1 MRENERT
8 FSSSAAARCALRAAL
23 LIVCSVT
30 VPASQAGV
38 ANGGKESKQTASR
51 AIPKDVDQQSGF
63 RLPLP
68 KREDLDDLGKKL
80 YDQYATPNPQ
90 SLAGLRGP
98 AGIRLFSP
106 LEAQHESEHNHY
118 LRFDA
123 GFSPRIRELAILVSA
138 READSQ
144 FEWAAHEPAARKEG
158 LDPKIIDIVKYRR
171 SPAGLPETETV
182 IIQLGREMF
191 GTKKVSSET
200 FARALKIFGP
210 RGMVNMVALMG
221 DYCATA
227 ALLIAFDMQLP
238 PGEKPQLPPR

>member
-1 MRENERT
+1 M
-8 FSSSAAARCALRAAL
+8 
-23 LIVCSVT
+23 T
-30 VPASQAGV
+30 VLASQAG
-38 ANGGKESKQTASR
+38 APNAGKETKETAAA
-51 AIPKDVDQQSGF
+51 AIPKNTAAKDAVPKDVDLQSGF

-98 AGIRLFSP
+98 AGIRLYSP

-144 FEWAAHEPAARKEG
+144 FEWAAHAPAARKAG
-158 LDPKIIDIVKYRR
+158 LDPQIIDIVKYRK
-171 SPAGLPETETV
+171 SPVGLPETETV

-191 GTKKVSSET
+191 GRKKVSSET

-210 RGMVNMVALMG
+210 RGLVNMVALMG

-227 ALLIAFDMQLP
+227 ALLTAFDMQLP
-238 PGEKPQLPPR
+238 PGEKPQLPLR

>member
-1 MRENERT
+1 MTVVARQA
-8 FSSSAAARCALRAAL
+8 SA
-23 LIVCSVT
+23 
-30 VPASQAGV
+30 PNASKGT
-38 ANGGKESKQTASR
+38 KQTAS
-51 AIPKDVDQQSGF
+51 ATLSKGTMPKDVDPQSGF

-98 AGIRLFSP
+98 AGIRLYSP

-158 LDPKIIDIVKYRR
+158 LDPKIIDIVKYRK

-182 IIQLGREMF
+182 VIQLGREMF
-191 GTKKVSSET
+191 AQKKVSSET
-200 FARALKIFGP
+200 FARALKIFGA
-210 RGMVNMVALMG
+210 RGLVNMVALMG

-227 ALLIAFDMQLP
+227 ALLTAFDMQLP
-238 PGEKPQLPPR
+238 PGEKPQLPVR

>member
-1 MRENERT
+1 
-8 FSSSAAARCALRAAL
+8 LGAAL
-23 LIVCSVT
+23 LIVSGVT
-30 VPASQAGV
+30 APARQAGV
-38 ANGGKESKQTASR
+38 SNGGRESELTASG
-51 AIPKDVDQQSGF
+51 AIAKDAGPKDVDQQSGF

-68 KREDLDDLGKKL
+68 KRDDMDNLGKKL

-98 AGIRLFSP
+98 AGIRLYSP

-123 GFSPRIRELAILVSA
+123 GFNPRIRELAILVSA

-158 LDPKIIDIVKYRR
+158 LDPKIIDIVKYRK
-171 SPAGLPETETV
+171 SPAGLPETEAV

-191 GTKKVSSET
+191 DKKKVSSET

-227 ALLIAFDMQLP
+227 ALLTAFDMQLP

>member
-1 MRENERT
+1 MSDNHRKFERAGILRFT
-8 FSSSAAARCALRAAL
+8 FAVAL
-23 LIVCSVT
+23 LIGSSIT
-30 VPASQAGV
+30 VLAQQAGV
-38 ANGGKESKQTASR
+38 ADTEKEPKQA
-51 AIPKDVDQQSGF
+51 AAAAVHQGVDPQSGF

-98 AGIRLFSP
+98 AGIRLYSP
-106 LEAQHESEHNHY
+106 LEAEHESIHNHY

-144 FEWAAHEPAARKEG
+144 FEWAAHEPAARKAG
-158 LDPKIIDIVKYRR
+158 LDPKIIDIVRFRK

-191 GTKKVSSET
+191 GQKKVSSET
-200 FARALKIFGP
+200 FARALKILA
-210 RGMVNMVALMG
+210 RGDWSTWSL
-221 DYCATA
+221 
-227 ALLIAFDMQLP
+227 
-238 PGEKPQLPPR
+238 

>member
-1 MRENERT
+1 MNGNHAK
-8 FSSSAAARCALRAAL
+8 FKWSVSLRCALGIVL
-23 LIVCSVT
+23 LAVCGMA
-30 VPASQAGV
+30 VPAQQASGPNVNEKAKPSASTGV
-38 ANGGKESKQTASR
+38 
-51 AIPKDVDQQSGF
+51 PKDVVPESGF

-98 AGIRLFSP
+98 AGIRLYSP

-123 GFSPRIRELAILVSA
+123 GFNPRIRELAILVSA

-144 FEWAAHEPAARKEG
+144 FEWSAHEPAARKAG
-158 LDPKIIDIVKYRR
+158 LDPKIIDIVRFRK

-191 GTKKVSSET
+191 GQKKVNSET
-200 FARALKIFGP
+200 FAQALKIFGP
-210 RGMVNMVALMG
+210 RGLVNMVSLMG

-227 ALLIAFDMQLP
+227 ALLTAFDMQLP